1 MKPTASRLPFRGS
14 LAASLLAVATLA
26 LGACAGIAD
35 GPNSRTMRI
44 GALGEQVQ
52 PGMSAQDV
60 LARIGRPTYVFPLP
74 RQGQDV
80 WNYRFAPPEGDCT
93 VFQVSIHRG
102 TGLVAETGQGYDR
115 TCDGPNR
122 D

>member
-1 MKPTASRLPFRGS
+1 MVPIRTLAS
-14 LAASLLAVATLA
+14 LAAACA
-26 LGACAGIAD
+26 LTACAGLAS
-35 GPNSRTMRI
+35 GPNSRTMM
-44 GALGEQVQ
+44 LGTLNQQVTT
-52 PGMSAQDV
+52 GLSGTDV

-93 VFQVSIHRG
+93 VFQVSISR
-102 TGLVAETGQGYDR
+102 TSGLVTETGQGYDR
-115 TCDGPNR
+115 YCDGPNR

>member
-1 MKPTASRLPFRGS
+1 MALGS
-14 LAASLLAVATLA
+14 LSQ
-26 LGACAGIAD
+26 
-35 GPNSRTMRI
+35 
-44 GALGEQVQ
+44 QVTA
-52 PGMSAQDV
+52 GMSTTDV

-93 VFQVSIHRG
+93 VFQVSISRASG
-102 TGLVAETGQGYDR
+102 RVAETGQGYDR

>member
-1 MKPTASRLPFRGS
+1 MPSRSTS
-14 LAASLLAVATLA
+14 LAAVVVFAATLA
-26 LGACAGIAD
+26 LGACAGLAS
-35 GPNSRTMRI
+35 GPNSRTMTI
-44 GALGEQVQ
+44 GTLGQGVQ
-52 PGMSAQDV
+52 AGMSAQEV

-93 VFQVSIHRG
+93 VFQVSISR
-102 TGLVAETGQGYDR
+102 TSGLVAETGQGYDR
-115 TCDGPNR
+115 ACDGPNR

>member
-1 MKPTASRLPFRGS
+1 MQSTSRS
-14 LAASLLAVATLA
+14 IAALALSAATLA
-26 LGACAGIAD
+26 LGACAGIAG
-35 GPNSRTMRI
+35 GPNSRTFSM
-44 GALGEQVQ
+44 ATLGQQVQ
-52 PGMSAQDV
+52 PGMPGPEV

-74 RQGQDV
+74 RQRQDV

-93 VFQVSIHRG
+93 VFQVSIDRA
-102 TGLVAETGQGYDR
+102 TGRVAEVGQGYDR